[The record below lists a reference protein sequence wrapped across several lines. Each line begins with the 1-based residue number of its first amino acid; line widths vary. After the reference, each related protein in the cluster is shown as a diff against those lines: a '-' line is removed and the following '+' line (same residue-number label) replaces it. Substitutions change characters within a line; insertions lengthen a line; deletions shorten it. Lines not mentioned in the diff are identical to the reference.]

1 MPVLRIGKKEDV
13 ADAIK
18 NGDPEKGRM
27 INDGYVV
34 VKALAPMLQGRPFT
48 DEEVNIERY
57 FTFGVQYNLFFG
69 AIKAGKFGPPHPR
82 SVVPNSGC
90 CKVCCCNCCFGC
102 CCPYCCFP
110 LCCNYTCCGGGKVEG
125 LLKGMGATGGVEHV
139 QLKTES
145 FVAAGKKL
153 AGFLGD
159 RQFFG
164 SDGKQGLVDVDLF
177 GYIHYNVGV
186 LKNPYAI
193 AMVGAATCLQA
204 WYDRMKGDA
213 PGQADAFLNLQFMA
227 PNA

>member
-1 MPVLRIGKKEDV
+1 MVAAKCAAATAASAVVVRIAV
-13 ADAIK
+13 SLSAATTHAV
-18 NGDPEKGRM
+18 
-27 INDGYVV
+27 VV
-34 VKALAPMLQGRPFT
+34 VKSRACSRGWEQQEALNTCSSRP
-48 DEEVNIERY
+48 
-57 FTFGVQYNLFFG
+57 
-69 AIKAGKFGPPHPR
+69 
-82 SVVPNSGC
+82 S
-90 CKVCCCNCCFGC
+90 
-102 CCPYCCFP
+102 
-110 LCCNYTCCGGGKVEG
+110 
-125 LLKGMGATGGVEHV
+125 LLW
-139 QLKTES
+139 QL
-145 FVAAGKKL
+145 AKKL